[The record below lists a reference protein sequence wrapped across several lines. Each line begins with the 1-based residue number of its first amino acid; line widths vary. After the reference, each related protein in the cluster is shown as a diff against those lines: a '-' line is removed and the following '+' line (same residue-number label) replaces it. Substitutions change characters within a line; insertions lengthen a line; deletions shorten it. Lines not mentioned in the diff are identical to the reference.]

1 MTTSPQNLRKKLK
14 HPIYAIVEKVADQMN
29 LTTYA
34 VGGIVRDIFLNRS
47 SKDVD
52 ILVIGNGIELA
63 TAVAKEISPNCEVHI
78 FKNFGTAQV
87 IFQGEMIEFVG
98 ARKESYNKDS
108 RKPIV
113 EDGSLVDDISRRDF
127 TVNAM
132 AITINGPEKGMLID
146 YYNGLNDLEN
156 KILRTPLDPD
166 ITFSDDPLR
175 MMRAVRFASQL
186 NFAIDPTT
194 FESIQRNASRLEIIS
209 NERIIDE
216 FNKILLSPKPSVGI
230 QLCDSSGLLSFFL
243 PEVVALKGVDVNMGK
258 AHKDN
263 YLHTLEVVDKIGM
276 GSNNIWLLWTALLHD
291 IAKPKTKRFDP
302 ITGWTFHGHEVVGSK
317 MVQKIFNRLKLP
329 ANEKLKYVQK
339 LVFLHLRPIA
349 LVEDIITDSAVR
361 RLLFEAGDDIDDLM
375 LLCEADITS
384 KNPEKVK
391 KYLQNFSKVR
401 VKLKEIEEK
410 DKLRNWQPPISGE
423 LIMETF
429 DLKPSREV
437 GLIKTAIRE
446 AILDGII
453 PNEFDAAY
461 SFMLEEAKK
470 WDLDKKNKKI

>member
-1 MTTSPQNLRKKLK
+1 MKTTPQNLRKKLQN
-14 HPIYAIVEKVADQMN
+14 PIYGIVEKVADQMN
-29 LTTYA
+29 LTAYA

-52 ILVIGNGIELA
+52 ILVVGSGIELA
-63 TAVAKEISPNCEVHI
+63 RAVAKEISPKCEVNV
-78 FKNFGTAQV
+78 FKNFGTAQIV
-87 IFQGEMIEFVG
+87 YNGEMIEFVG

-113 EDGSLVDDISRRDF
+113 EDGTLFDDISRRDF
-127 TVNAM
+127 TINAM
-132 AITINGPEKGMLID
+132 AIAINGPEKGQLVD
-146 YYNGLNDLEN
+146 YYNGFQDLEN

-186 NFAIDPTT
+186 NFSIEHTT

-209 NERIIDE
+209 NERIMDE
-216 FNKILLSPKPSVGI
+216 FNKILLSSKPSLGI
-230 QLCDSSGLLSFFL
+230 NLCDTSGLLINFL
-243 PEVVALKGVDVNMGK
+243 PEISALKGVEINQGK

-263 YLHTLEVVDKIGM
+263 YFHTLEVVDKIGM
-276 GSNNIWLLWTALLHD
+276 VSNNLWLVWTALLHD
-291 IAKPKTKRFDP
+291 IAKPKTRRFDNE
-302 ITGWTFHGHEVVGSK
+302 IGWTFYGHEVLGSK

-361 RLLFEAGDDIDDLM
+361 RLLFEAGEDIDDLM
-375 LLCEADITS
+375 LLCEADVTS

-391 KYLQNFSKVR
+391 KFLNNFVKVR
-401 VKLKEIEEK
+401 AKLKEIEEK
-410 DKLRNWQPPISGE
+410 DRLRNWQPPISGD
-423 LIMETF
+423 LIMESF
-429 DLKPSREV
+429 GLKPCREV

-453 PNEFDAAY
+453 PNEFEAAHH
-461 SFMLEEAKK
+461 FMLDEAKK
-470 WDLDKKNKKI
+470 LGLELKK

>member
-1 MTTSPQNLRKKLK
+1 MTTSPQNLRNKLK
-14 HPIYAIVEKVADQMN
+14 NPIYAIVEKVADQMN

-34 VGGIVRDIFLNRS
+34 VGGIVRDIFLNRT

-63 TAVAKEISPNCEVHI
+63 TAVAKEISHNCEVTM

-87 IFQGEMIEFVG
+87 IYHGEMIEFVG

-108 RKPIV
+108 RKPVV
-113 EDGSLVDDISRRDF
+113 ENGSLFEDISRRDF

-132 AITINGPEKGMLID
+132 AITINGPEKGTLID
-146 YYNGLNDLEN
+146 YYNGLDDLEN

-186 NFAIDPTT
+186 NFSIENET
-194 FESIQRNASRLEIIS
+194 FTSIQRNASRLEIIS
-209 NERIIDE
+209 NERIIEE
-216 FNKILLSPKPSVGI
+216 FNKILLSPKPSIGI
-230 QLCDSSGLLSFFL
+230 QLCDTTGLLPYFL
-243 PEVVALKGVDVNMGK
+243 PELIDLKGVEIVQGK

-263 YLHTLEVVDKIGM
+263 YLHTLEVVDKMGM
-276 GSNNIWLLWTALLHD
+276 GTNNVWLLWTALLHD
-291 IAKPKTKRFDP
+291 IAKPKTRRFDP
-302 ITGWTFHGHEVVGSK
+302 SLGWTFYGHEVLGSK

-375 LLCEADITS
+375 LLCEADVTS
-384 KNPEKVK
+384 KNSEKVK
-391 KYLQNFSKVR
+391 KYLQNFAKVR
-401 VKLKEIEEK
+401 NKLKEIEEK
-410 DKLRNWQPPISGE
+410 DRLRNWQPPISGDI
-423 LIMETF
+423 IMETF
-429 DLKPSREV
+429 SLTPCREV

-453 PNEFDAAY
+453 PNQFEPAY
-461 SFMLEEAKK
+461 QLMLEEAGKLGIK
-470 WDLDKKNKKI
+470 KKI

>member
-1 MTTSPQNLRKKLK
+1 MKTTTQNLRKKLQN
-14 HPIYAIVEKVADQMN
+14 PIYGIVEKVADQMN
-29 LTTYA
+29 LTAYA
-34 VGGIVRDIFLNRS
+34 VGGIVRDIFLNRT

-52 ILVIGNGIELA
+52 ILVVGSGIELA
-63 TAVAKEISPNCEVHI
+63 TAVAKEISPKCEVNV

-87 IFQGEMIEFVG
+87 VYNGELIEFVG

-113 EDGSLVDDISRRDF
+113 ENGTLFDDISRRDF
-127 TVNAM
+127 TINAM
-132 AITINGPEKGMLID
+132 AIAINGPESGQLID
-146 YYNGLNDLEN
+146 YYNGLEDLKN
-156 KILRTPLDPD
+156 KILKTPLDPD

-186 NFAIDPTT
+186 NFSIETTT

-209 NERIIDE
+209 NERIMDE

-230 QLCDSSGLLSFFL
+230 KLSESSNLLPYFL
-243 PEVVALKGVDVNMGK
+243 PEIVALKGVEINQGK

-276 GSNNIWLLWTALLHD
+276 VSNNLWLLWTALLHD
-291 IAKPKTKRFDP
+291 IAKPKTRRFDNE
-302 ITGWTFHGHEVVGSK
+302 IGWTFYGHEVMGSN

-329 ANEKLKYVQK
+329 ANEKMKYVQK

-361 RLLFEAGDDIDDLM
+361 RLLFEAGEDIDDLM
-375 LLCEADITS
+375 LLCEADVTS
-384 KNPEKVK
+384 KNPAKVK
-391 KYLQNFSKVR
+391 KFLNNFTIVR
-401 VKLKEIEEK
+401 AKLKEIEEK
-410 DKLRNWQPPISGE
+410 DRLRNWQPPISGDI
-423 LIMETF
+423 IMESF
-429 DLKPSREV
+429 GLKPCREV

-453 PNEFDAAY
+453 PNEYEAAHQ
-461 SFMLEEAKK
+461 FMLLEAKK
-470 WDLDKKNKKI
+470 LGLTLKKIKN